1 MTPEQIEANKS
12 RFIELCHEY
21 IQRDGVDRLLNYLEQ
36 KTDFYTAPSS
46 ASYHLNEEGG
56 LCKHSINVFETAMGI
71 KQHIVVPAINNA
83 EAPFSEAPTDES
95 IAIASLFHDLCKTK
109 FYHKAERWKKDS
121 TGHWVSYPG
130 YEIKDDFPFG
140 HGEKSCLILNQFIS
154 LHADELLAIRW
165 HMGMFEMT
173 EQGSGTRMAY
183 RQAMEKSPLVALLQT
198 ADMISANIREKTT
211 VWE

>member
-56 LCKHSINVFETAMGI
+56 LCKHSINVFETAMVI

-109 FYHKAERWKKDS
+109 FYHKAERWKKIAR
-121 TGHWVSYPG
+121 GIG
-130 YEIKDDFPFG
+130 
-140 HGEKSCLILNQFIS
+140 CL
-154 LHADELLAIRW
+154 
-165 HMGMFEMT
+165 T
-173 EQGSGTRMAY
+173 
-183 RQAMEKSPLVALLQT
+183 QAMKSKTIFPSAT
-198 ADMISANIREKTT
+198 ARSR
-211 VWE
+211 V